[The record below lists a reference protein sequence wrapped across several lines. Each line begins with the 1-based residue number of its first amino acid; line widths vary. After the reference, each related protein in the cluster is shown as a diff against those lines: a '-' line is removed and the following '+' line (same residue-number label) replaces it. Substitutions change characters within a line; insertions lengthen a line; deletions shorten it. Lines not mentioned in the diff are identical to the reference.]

1 MSSSRNTSTGYLKRR
16 IPMSDWRKDLSP
28 EEKIADRLNEN
39 GYRSILNF
47 VRNVHY
53 TILEKEFPWAYEEDE
68 NE

>member
-1 MSSSRNTSTGYLKRR
+1 MSN
-16 IPMSDWRKDLSP
+16 WRKDLSP

-47 VRNVHY
+47 VRNVH

-68 NE
+68 DE